1 MVSSSRIVS
10 VLLFSSVAWGVT
22 IQNWKDL
29 PQQGITQNT
38 DGNFT
43 YNNTNAQTGNFILS
57 DNIFFQ
63 NSNAHLNIQ
72 TNISGDWSKQN
83 ATGLIFN
90 GTNGGNNNGKY
101 TFNKGN
107 ISFFIDSSG
116 INAFG
121 QGGYFQLSGGSSL
134 DINANLTISATETS
148 DFRSVGLFGVDGST
162 LKTTDADLKID
173 LSNTTSPNIFY
184 LKGAS
189 VVEINSGGNKA
200 SQNIFL
206 KGGISLEG
214 TSKFTLNLS
223 NQNSYYE
230 GVVSL
235 TNGTFEFNLSNS
247 ASATFTTYSQ
257 QNGTATINLEN
268 SSTLNSTINGTTT
281 DFIIKSNS
289 VWNMWGQNN
298 NGGGANANFANDIR
312 NLTIEN
318 AKVNFMQNRDGSN
331 RFGQDFEKK
340 SLEGGGTLTGAG
352 TFAIYADVG
361 VKNTDSITFAKADG
375 NHTFDILYNP
385 NTFSQ
390 ALASSISTADNMI
403 VATIQD
409 QNTDA
414 TFSALPTVMGLTSYT
429 THLEKQTNGGRT
441 EWFITS
447 ITPDEQSPL
456 AQALTTALN
465 TPYRLF
471 ESSSQTLNLRLGD
484 LRNYPKNH
492 GLYFHY
498 TIAQNSFVQD
508 SNLTAGKD
516 LFMSIV
522 GGYDMNA
529 LYRGHNDFLGF
540 GFEIN
545 LLDTTTDIFTSS
557 TQSYGGFLYYT
568 SIWSNRFY
576 YDIIFKYAYS
586 PTDVNLGS
594 LASFTSFSAHLL
606 NLTAEV
612 GKKFAFTSS
621 RDFAY
626 AEVQGKLTS
635 GFIFPTSLSTSDPHG
650 TPIEAQIDF
659 QFPLLLRSSLYFG
672 YEWNERFRGDLKA
685 GVFVDYSL
693 FNGAD
698 TILKDEWSKFEKSFD
713 MDFDVGISIIS
724 NITIEDYLRFYLEL
738 DTSFLG
744 SYSTDVLFNTGIR
757 WSFGDRYVPPPP
769 PPADPNR
776 LKVRKLRGNTV
787 RDIPT
792 IKKNDR
798 SNMKH
803 YEGSRNQIIDEYEE
817 STSQPQYSPS
827 YNEEENGNANRFY
840 PRDTYTPTPSNTPVQ
855 RGYRG
860 SSRDTYQPSS
870 SQVPSQSQAERY
882 YHQDSY
888 TPTYTTQT
896 TNGNGYRTR
905 R

>member
-22 IQNWKDL
+22 IQKWGDI
-29 PQQGITQNT
+29 PQAGITQNT
-38 DGNFT
+38 EGVFT
-43 YNNTNAQTGNFILS
+43 YNETANQDFILS
-57 DNIFFQ
+57 NNIFFQ

-72 TNISGDWSKQN
+72 TNISGNWKMET
-83 ATGLIFN
+83 TGMIFN

-107 ISFFIDSSG
+107 ISFFINSTVQ
-116 INAFG
+116 NFG
-121 QGGYFQLSGGSSL
+121 TGGYFQLSGGSSL
-134 DINANLTISATETS
+134 DINANLTITSSANS
-148 DFRSVGLFGVDGST
+148 NFNNVGLFGVDGST
-162 LKTTDADLKID
+162 LKITDADLKID
-173 LSNTTSPNIFY
+173 LSNTRSPNIFH

-189 VVEINSGGNKA
+189 VVEINTGGNKA
-200 SQNIFL
+200 FQNIFL

-289 VWNMWGQNN
+289 IWNMWGQNN

-331 RFGQDFEKK
+331 RFGQDFMKK
-340 SLEGGGTLTGAG
+340 SLTGGGTLTGAG

-361 VKNTDSITFAKADG
+361 VGTRGTDSIEFKDATG
-375 NHTFDILYNP
+375 SHTFDILYNP

-403 VATIQD
+403 VATIRD

-429 THLEKQTNGGRT
+429 THLEKRTNGANT
-441 EWFITS
+441 EWLITN
-447 ITPDEQSPL
+447 ITPDGQSPL

-484 LRNYPKNH
+484 LRNYPKDH

-594 LASFTSFSAHLL
+594 LASSTSLSAHLL

-744 SYSTDVLFNTGIR
+744 SYSTDVLFNAGIR

-769 PPADPNR
+769 PPANPNR

-803 YEGSRNQIIDEYEE
+803 YEGSRNQIINGYEE

-888 TPTYTTQT
+888 TPTYTTQP
-896 TNGNGYRTR
+896 TNRDGYRTR

>member
-10 VLLFSSVAWGVT
+10 VLLFSSIAWGT
-22 IQNWKDL
+22 SFNNWNDNLFKNGISQNL
-29 PQQGITQNT
+29 E
-38 DGNFT
+38 GNFT
-43 YNNTNAQTGNFILS
+43 YNNTQTTDYVLQN
-57 DNIFFQ
+57 NIFFQ
-63 NSNAHLNIQ
+63 NSNLSLNVRTI
-72 TNISGDWSKQN
+72 ISGDWKILNS
-83 ATGLIFN
+83 GMIFN
-90 GTNGGNNNGKY
+90 GDNRGRY

-107 ISFFIDSSG
+107 ISFFINSSG

-121 QGGYFQLSGGSSL
+121 QGAYFQLSNQSTL
-134 DINANLTISATETS
+134 DINANLTITSSAMS
-148 DFRSVGLFGVDGST
+148 NFRDVGLFGISDST
-162 LKTTDADLKID
+162 LKITDADLSID
-173 LSNTTSPNIFY
+173 LSNTISPNLFY
-184 LKGAS
+184 LTGNS
-189 VVEINSGGNKA
+189 VAEINTGGNKA
-200 SQNIFL
+200 GQNIFL
-206 KGGISLEG
+206 KGGIEVKN
-214 TSKFTLNLS
+214 TSSFTLNLS

-230 GVVSL
+230 GTISL
-235 TNGTFEFNLSNS
+235 QDNAKFTLNLSNS
-247 ASATFTTYSQ
+247 SATFTTYSQ
-257 QNGTATINLEN
+257 MGNGVNSTLSLEN
-268 SSTLNSTINGTTT
+268 SSTLNSTINGLQT
-281 DFIIKSNS
+281 DFIMSGNS
-289 VWNMWGQNN
+289 IWNMWGQNN
-298 NGGGANANFANDIR
+298 NGAGPNANFENSIR
-312 NLTIEN
+312 NLTIN
-318 AKVNFMQNRDGSN
+318 GATVNFMNNENSSN
-331 RFGQDFEKK
+331 RFGQAFEKK
-340 SLEGGGTLTGAG
+340 SLTGGGTLTGAG

-361 VKNTDSITFAKADG
+361 AKATDTITFDKASG
-375 NHTFDILYNP
+375 SHTFDILYNP

-403 VATIQD
+403 VATIQ
-409 QNTDA
+409 NTTTNA

-429 THLEKQTNGGRT
+429 THLERVDNGNQAQ
-441 EWFITS
+441 WFITN
-447 ITPDEQSPL
+447 ITPDGQSPL

-484 LRNYPKNH
+484 LRNYPKDH

-594 LASFTSFSAHLL
+594 LASSTSFSAHLL

-744 SYSTDVLFNTGIR
+744 SYSTDVLFNAGIR

-803 YEGSRNQIIDEYEE
+803 YEGSRNQIINGYEE

-888 TPTYTTQT
+888 TPTYTTQS
-896 TNGNGYRTR
+896 TNGDGYRTR

>member
-10 VLLFSSVAWGVT
+10 VLLFSSVAWGT
-22 IQNWKDL
+22 SFNNWNDNLFKNGISQNL
-29 PQQGITQNT
+29 E
-38 DGNFT
+38 GNFT
-43 YNNTNAQTGNFILS
+43 YNSTQTTDYVLQN
-57 DNIFFQ
+57 NIFFQ
-63 NSNAHLNIQ
+63 NSNLSLNVRTI
-72 TNISGDWSKQN
+72 ISGNWQGQN
-83 ATGLIFN
+83 TGMIFN
-90 GTNGGNNNGKY
+90 GTNGGNNKGKY

-107 ISFFIDSSG
+107 ISFFINSNG
-116 INAFG
+116 VNAFG
-121 QGGYFQLSGGSSL
+121 QGAYFQLSNQSSL
-134 DINANLTISATETS
+134 DINANLTITSSAMS
-148 DFRSVGLFGVDGST
+148 NFRDVGLFGISNST
-162 LKTTDADLKID
+162 LKITDADLSID
-173 LSNTTSPNIFY
+173 LSNTTSPNLFY
-184 LKGAS
+184 LTGNS
-189 VVEINSGGNKA
+189 VAEINTGGNKA
-200 SQNIFL
+200 GQNIYL
-206 KGGISLEG
+206 KGGIEVKD
-214 TSKFTLNLS
+214 TSTFELNLA

-235 TNGTFEFNLSNS
+235 SNQAKFTLNLSNS
-247 ASATFTTYSQ
+247 SATFTTYSQ
-257 QNGTATINLEN
+257 QTGSATLSLEN
-268 SSTLNSTINGTTT
+268 NSTLNSTIIGNQT
-281 DFIIKSNS
+281 DFIMGGNS

-298 NGGGANANFANDIR
+298 NGGVGANANFANDIR
-312 NLTIEN
+312 NLTINN
-318 AKVNFMQNRDGSN
+318 AKVNFMKNENGSN
-331 RFGQDFEKK
+331 RFGQDFMKK
-340 SLEGGGTLTGAG
+340 SLEGKGTLTGSG

-361 VKNTDSITFAKADG
+361 AKATDTITFDKASG
-375 NHTFDILYNP
+375 SHTFDILYNP

-403 VATIQD
+403 VATIRD

-429 THLEKQTNGGRT
+429 THLEKRTNGANT
-441 EWFITS
+441 EWLITN
-447 ITPDEQSPL
+447 ITPDGQSPL

-484 LRNYPKNH
+484 LRNYPKDH

-757 WSFGDRYVPPPP
+757 WSFADRYIPPPP

-817 STSQPQYSPS
+817 STSQPQYSPN

-888 TPTYTTQT
+888 TPTYTTQP
-896 TNGNGYRTR
+896 TNGDGYRR
-905 R
+905 RR